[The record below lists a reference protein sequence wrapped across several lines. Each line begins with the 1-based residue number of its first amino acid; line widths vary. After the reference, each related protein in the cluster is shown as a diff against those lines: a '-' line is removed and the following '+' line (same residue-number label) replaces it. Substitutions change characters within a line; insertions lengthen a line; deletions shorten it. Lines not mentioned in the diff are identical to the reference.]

1 MATVHRISEDLFED
15 SFDLIALHCNMECYA
30 LAYHINRVA
39 NILLVRA
46 KEDLKISSLAY
57 PIYEYKDD
65 VKGEEWYLIS
75 NILKKEEN
83 EENEGLFQNSTT
95 LKLNYLLEE
104 RKEINYVLKLYPET
118 AVDMEKTIE
127 IIRTIPKVSMAYQ
140 IEADELKSKRNLI
153 F

>member
-1 MATVHRISEDLFED
+1 MATVHRISEDLLED

-57 PIYEYKDD
+57 PIYEFKDD
-65 VKGEEWYLIS
+65 VKGEEWYLVS
-75 NILKKEEN
+75 NILKEEGN

-95 LKLNYLLEE
+95 LKFNYLLEE
-104 RKEINYVLKLYPET
+104 RKEIDYVLKLYPET
-118 AVDMEKTIE
+118 AINMEKIIE
-127 IIRTIPKVSMAYQ
+127 MIRTIPKVSMAYQ